1 MTRLELGDELTI
13 VTAAETRER
22 LMPYLQAGTGLELD
36 LSAVSDVDTAGL
48 QLLLA
53 ARRADATL
61 SDPSPVVRDLLEF
74 TRLNAEL
81 R

>member
-22 LMPYLQAGTGLELD
+22 LSPYLKAGTSLELD
-36 LSAVSDVDTAGL
+36 LSAVSDIDTAGL

-53 ARRADATL
+53 ARREDAVL
-61 SDPSPVVRDLLEF
+61 CEPSQVVRDLLDF
-74 TRLNAEL
+74 TRLSAEL